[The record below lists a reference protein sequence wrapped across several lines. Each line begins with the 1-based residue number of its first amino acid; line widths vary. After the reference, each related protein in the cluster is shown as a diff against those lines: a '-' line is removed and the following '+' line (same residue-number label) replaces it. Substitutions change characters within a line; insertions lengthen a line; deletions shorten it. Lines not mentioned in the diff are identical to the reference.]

1 MHARLQ
7 NCTGEIVLDVDQ
19 LRQHIRALS
28 SGDEAARREASR
40 QLKLVVTEDWAAAP
54 AESVQAV
61 VDYLRAQVAR
71 RGEADGKKVNHLLR
85 EQAVA
90 ILGALGPRAAPAVPE
105 LLALLDEGIAQGLR
119 DAAITALG
127 KIGTPARRAIPKL
140 LPLLETGCNS
150 ALACRVARTLAQIGC
165 TDVAVRT
172 ALLDLWLAP
181 GPCHDSRLEAGLALC
196 RLHLDAPGLVP
207 TLAKALVTG
216 GINLR
221 RPIVLALAERGKD
234 EPEVVPALV
243 AAQHDEDET
252 VQQLAATGLA
262 SLGLT
267 PEQACDCCAQQLPV
281 SAYAEVAL
289 LKAGAVAVPALI
301 EAVQEG
307 KTVAREKAARILG
320 SLGEAAEPAAAA
332 LTRSL
337 ADKHKE
343 VRLAAAKALWNVTK
357 QPGPAVA
364 ALTKLL
370 DTTWGESTDENEAR
384 RTFLQSVIE
393 SLGRIGPPALPAL
406 GALNKI
412 AKDDN
417 RLVRESALRAIKE
430 ISSPAAP
437 PRPAARW
444 SS

>member
-1 MHARLQ
+1 
-7 NCTGEIVLDVDQ
+7 
-19 LRQHIRALS
+19 
-28 SGDEAARREASR
+28 
-40 QLKLVVTEDWAAAP
+40 
-54 AESVQAV
+54 
-61 VDYLRAQVAR
+61 
-71 RGEADGKKVNHLLR
+71 
-85 EQAVA
+85 
-90 ILGALGPRAAPAVPE
+90 
-105 LLALLDEGIAQGLR
+105 
-119 DAAITALG
+119 
-127 KIGTPARRAIPKL
+127 
-140 LPLLETGCNS
+140 
-150 ALACRVARTLAQIGC
+150 
-165 TDVAVRT
+165 
-172 ALLDLWLAP
+172 
-181 GPCHDSRLEAGLALC
+181 
-196 RLHLDAPGLVP
+196 
-207 TLAKALVTG
+207 
-216 GINLR
+216 
-221 RPIVLALAERGKD
+221 
-234 EPEVVPALV
+234 
-243 AAQHDEDET
+243 

-430 ISSPAAP
+430 SSSPAAP